1 MKNQKSKINISFSDL
16 VKVVEQLSETD
27 KVKVLELLNRSV
39 STVVNEPN
47 AVYEKTKN
55 LDTEFESKW
64 NKAITTEDLTDKV
77 YQHIESLPWR

>member
-1 MKNQKSKINISFSDL
+1 MKNQKSEINISFSDL
-16 VKVVEQLSETD
+16 VKAVEQLSETD

-47 AVYEKTKN
+47 AVYEKPKK

-64 NKAITTEDLTDKV
+64 NKAITTEDFTDKV
-77 YQHIESLPWR
+77 HQHIESLPWR